1 MTMHASFLENMQST
15 GLHLPGA
22 RHPPPPPRHDLFAT
36 LDEKVRTIIVKNIFL
51 GRYLSSPATLKLND
65 FDAIAFK
72 DHDGLFDWMKQRLN
86 VLDEAIKPKGT
97 CMKNTTQSCCLGS
110 DSILVPQR

>member
-1 MTMHASFLENMQST
+1 MVMHASFLQDMQST

-22 RHPPPPPRHDLFAT
+22 PLPPPPPRHDLFAS
-36 LDEKVRTIIVKNIFL
+36 LDEKVRTIIIKDIFL
-51 GRYLSSPATLKLND
+51 DKYLSSPSAPELTD

-86 VLDEAIKPKGT
+86 ALDHATKPKGT
-97 CMKNTTQSCCLGS
+97 
-110 DSILVPQR
+110 